1 MTSSQATG
9 SDEPGP
15 SSHPLVDEVMHDL
28 EEEELV
34 DYELSDPDEEEP
46 VGVPSSAAEQIPEG
60 ADQLPTPVQQASDSH
75 SLTDTVHSLI
85 SEVNTLRS
93 AADAVSSLTEMV
105 QELRRDVIALGK
117 RKAPEDTG
125 VARPAGRGQNKVIE
139 MVFELQIIR
148 TGLRFQK
155 ISLCLNQVPTFL
167 QRLVQ
172 EPNQRQRQLSPRFSL
187 QLGLVLLC
195 LKGLH
200 RMQEGLHISHLT
212 LR

>member
-1 MTSSQATG
+1 MTLPIWKYTYKLIIATLVSEKEVESLLTSMTSSQATG

-75 SLTDTVHSLI
+75 NLTDTVHSLI

-117 RKAPEDTG
+117 RKAPEGTG
-125 VARPAGRGQNKVIE
+125 FARPTGRGQN
-139 MVFELQIIR
+139 
-148 TGLRFQK
+148 TGNRDG
-155 ISLCLNQVPTFL
+155 I
-167 QRLVQ
+167 
-172 EPNQRQRQLSPRFSL
+172 
-187 QLGLVLLC
+187 
-195 LKGLH
+195 
-200 RMQEGLHISHLT
+200 
-212 LR
+212 